1 MSTTIGSG
9 TVPNLISKK
18 GYLLNQ
24 KATDKQIGGT
34 HYKDYEIQPVEF
46 AMRNKLDLC
55 QANIVK
61 YTVRFRD
68 KGGLED
74 LLKARHYI
82 DLLIEYEYGKQE
94 E

>member
-1 MSTTIGSG
+1 M
-9 TVPNLISKK
+9 
-18 GYLLNQ
+18 NQ

-34 HYKDYEIQPVEF
+34 HYKAYEIQPVEF

>member
-1 MSTTIGSG
+1 M
-9 TVPNLISKK
+9 K
-18 GYLLNQ
+18 Q

>member
-1 MSTTIGSG
+1 MT
-9 TVPNLISKK
+9 
-18 GYLLNQ
+18 
-24 KATDKQIGGT
+24 KATDRQEGGT
-34 HYKDYEIQPVEF
+34 HYKHYEIQPVEF

-68 KGGLED
+68 KGGKED

-82 DLLIEYEYGKQE
+82 DLLIEYEYGSDG
-94 E
+94 